1 MAAGTSRGLREII
14 ASVPLTLQWKLD
26 QEIDFE
32 NRSISGQTIPK
43 HLGRIADSMT
53 EWEGTVADCLGL
65 SLPDRHDIKENYPN
79 KPKLQR

>member
-1 MAAGTSRGLREII
+1 MARRSLQEVI
-14 ASVPLTLQWKLD
+14 ATIPSAIRWKLD

-32 NRSISGQTIPK
+32 NRNISGQMIPK
-43 HLGRIADSMT
+43 HLGGIADSMT

-65 SLPDRHDIKENYPN
+65 SLPDRHDIKENNPN